1 MDAIL
6 SLFLS
11 SPYQA
16 ECLAAHCAVAIL
28 QAVVAGAMM
37 MRQLTKEVNI
47 PHFSEPFNAD
57 EEEIDSPDRI
67 KVGQ

>member
-1 MDAIL
+1 M
-6 SLFLS
+6 
-11 SPYQA
+11 
-16 ECLAAHCAVAIL
+16 AIL

-37 MRQLTKEVNI
+37 MRRLTKELDI
-47 PHFSEPFNAD
+47 PHFSESFNAD